1 VTAASV
7 NRAPI
12 ELRQIN
18 PNEIVAGRQA
28 LAHAFDADP
37 LFQYFFPREK
47 RRARWLEII
56 MAGTLAETVP
66 DANVFVPANGGATS
80 GVMALLPPGAYPPP
94 SRRRWGLV
102 FRRSR
107 RPGFGLPPW
116 RLWRSALPTLSAIGK
131 LHYPEPHY
139 YLQTVGVDPEFAGKG
154 IGGAFM
160 RHLCQLSDAAGVP
173 AYLETSNPVNL
184 GFYRRFGFA
193 EREQI
198 DAPGGGPPIW
208 TMLRV

>member
-1 VTAASV
+1 MPSKHAL
-7 NRAPI
+7 RPI
-12 ELRQIN
+12 RDDELLD
-18 PNEIVAGRQA
+18 GRRA
-28 LAHAFDADP
+28 LARAFDADP
-37 LFQYFFPREK
+37 LFQFLFPPAK

-66 DANVFVPANGGATS
+66 DEHVFVPEQGGAAA

-94 SRRRWGLV
+94 SRRRWGVV

-107 RPGFGLPPW
+107 RPGFGLPPY
-116 RLWRSALPTLSAIGK
+116 RLFRSALPTLSRIGK
-131 LHYPEPHY
+131 LHYPDPHY
-139 YLQTVGVDPEFAGKG
+139 YLQTVGVDPEHAGKG

-160 RHLCQLSDAAGVP
+160 RKLCAMSDEARVP

-184 GFYRRFGFA
+184 GFYRRFGFE
-193 EREQI
+193 ER
-198 DAPGGGPPIW
+198 DRTDTPGGGPPIW